1 MPWDEITVL
10 NSMLAAFIYT
20 ALTVLALDAV
30 WLTLNYSAHN
40 KLFQAVQKS
49 PMRVRLVPAA
59 LVYFLIPAALSYFAI
74 KGSKTVE
81 ESAKKGALL
90 GLSMYGLY
98 DLTNYATLKGW
109 TLEMTLKDTLWGTLA
124 CALGAASGFYFSRVR

>member
-1 MPWDEITVL
+1 
-10 NSMLAAFIYT
+10 MLYAFIYA
-20 ALTVLALDAV
+20 ALTVLALDAA
-30 WLTLNYSAHN
+30 WLTLNNSAHSR
-40 KLFQAVQKS
+40 LFQAVQKS

-59 LVYFLIPAALSYFAI
+59 LVYFLIPAAVTYFAI

-109 TLEMTLKDTLWGTLA
+109 TLEMTLTDTLWGTVVSA
-124 CALGAASGFYFSRVR
+124 AGAASGFYFSR

>member
-1 MPWDEITVL
+1 MPWHEITVL

-20 ALTVLALDAV
+20 ALTVLLLDAV
-30 WLTLNYSAHN
+30 WLTVNYSAHN

-49 PMRVRLVPAA
+49 PMRIRLIPAA
-59 LVYFLIPAALSYFAI
+59 LVYFLIPAALTYFAI
-74 KGSKTVE
+74 GKSVE

-124 CALGAASGFYFSRVR
+124 CALGSASGFYFSRLR